1 MIDFWT
7 LILLVKKL
15 QWTSFKEGKPRL
27 KLFMRNFRDLKTE
40 EDGASKLVSN
50 CAELSVFIAFL
61 RNSFALIPSN
71 SKLLKHR
78 KMG

>member
-7 LILLVKKL
+7 LISLMKKL
-15 QWTSFKEGKPRL
+15 KWTSFKESKPRL
-27 KLFMRNFRDLKTE
+27 KLFRRNFRNLKTE
-40 EDGASKLVSN
+40 KDGASKLVSN

-61 RNSFALIPSN
+61 RNSFPLIPSN
-71 SKLLKHR
+71 NKLLKHR